1 MSSLD
6 KEASL
11 KACQNFI
18 LFFLNFSSKFFKNK
32 IDDNRPM

>member
-11 KACQNFI
+11 KACQIFKNKKS
-18 LFFLNFSSKFFKNK
+18 FSSKIFKNK

>member
-11 KACQNFI
+11 KACQI
-18 LFFLNFSSKFFKNK
+18 FKKRKALVQKSLK
-32 IDDNRPM
+32 IK

>member
-1 MSSLD
+1 MSSLE

-11 KACQNFI
+11 KVFQ
-18 LFFLNFSSKFFKNK
+18 FFLKKLNFSSKFFKNK